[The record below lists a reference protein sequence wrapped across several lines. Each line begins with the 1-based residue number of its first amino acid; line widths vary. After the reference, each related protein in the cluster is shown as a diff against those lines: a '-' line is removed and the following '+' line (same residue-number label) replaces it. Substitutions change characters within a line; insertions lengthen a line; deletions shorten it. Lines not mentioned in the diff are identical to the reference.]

1 MGSGTVSSMIKLRG
15 GAAVVGIG
23 QTPYYKRGTSPDSDV
38 KLALRAIVGACEEAG
53 LDPRDVDGFVS
64 YASERS
70 DAPRMMAALG
80 TREVRFA
87 ALTWIHGGGI
97 PGSLSLAAA
106 AILTGQAQAVVV
118 YRSMAERVGQRLRVN
133 VAQNDTTAQYLV
145 NGIESPVQ
153 ILALRCQRMMEADG
167 VPRSAL
173 RAVTQASYYHA
184 RNNPRAVGRNTVM
197 DDETYDNAR
206 MISEPYKLFDC
217 SRENDGACAVL
228 VVSAERAKTLKTKP
242 AYILSAPMGT
252 LEGGGALEEN
262 WRSYYSTAGQ
272 AVLAK
277 RLWAESGYGP
287 KDVDVAQIYMN
298 NNSMGIGAM
307 IDHGFCSFENAGEFL
322 TLDNLIAPNGELPI
336 NTSGGD
342 LAEGFIHGMGLVA
355 EAVRQ
360 IRGES
365 TNQVPDAKLSLMTG
379 GPGDWMSSTC
389 LLGSAE
395 TL

>member
-1 MGSGTVSSMIKLRG
+1 MTIRG
-15 GAAVVGIG
+15 RTAIVGVG
-23 QTPYYKRGTSPDSDV
+23 QTPYYKRGTSPDPDI
-38 KLALRAIVGACEEAG
+38 KLALRAIVDACQDAG
-53 LDPRDVDGFVS
+53 IEPRDIDGFVS

-70 DAPRMMAALG
+70 DAPKMMAALG

-97 PGSLSLAAA
+97 PGSLSLAAS
-106 AILTGQAQAVVV
+106 AIISGQAEIVVV
-118 YRSMAERVGQRLRVN
+118 FRSMAERTGQRLRVN

-153 ILALRCQRMMEADG
+153 ILALRAQRLMEFDG

-184 RNNPRAVGRNTVM
+184 RNNPRALGRNTVM
-197 DDETYDNAR
+197 DDESYNNAR
-206 MISEPYKLFDC
+206 MISEPHKLFDC

-228 VVSAERAKTLKTKP
+228 VVSAERAKTLAKKP

-252 LEGGGALEEN
+252 LEGGGALDEN

-272 AVLAK
+272 AGLAR
-277 RLWAESGYGP
+277 RLWAESGYRAE
-287 KDVDVAQIYMN
+287 DVDVAQIYMN

-322 TLDNLIAPNGELPI
+322 TLDNLIAPNGKLPI

-360 IRGES
+360 IRGDS
-365 TNQVPDAKLSLMTG
+365 TNQVPGAKLSLMTG

-389 LLGSAE
+389 LLGSAA